1 MHGQTIPRKART
13 AAPDDDD
20 GRAQLR
26 LDDDH
31 DDDHDDDTDSD
42 DDE

>member
-1 MHGQTIPRKART
+1 MHGQAIPRKART

-26 LDDDH
+26 LDDD
-31 DDDHDDDTDSD
+31 DSADSADNTDSD